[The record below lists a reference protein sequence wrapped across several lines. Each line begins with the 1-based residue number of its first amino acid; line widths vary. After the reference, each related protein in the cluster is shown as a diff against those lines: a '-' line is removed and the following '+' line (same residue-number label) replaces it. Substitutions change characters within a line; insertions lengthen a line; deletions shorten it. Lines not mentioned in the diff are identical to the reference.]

1 MKKVLV
7 LGAGMVAGPLVQYL
21 LEKGHQVTVA
31 SRTVS
36 KAEKHVGGH
45 PNGKA
50 LELLATDREGTDRH
64 IAGSDIAISLL
75 PPDHHV
81 QVAEMCLQHGKHMAT
96 TSYVSEE
103 MRALDAPARERGVV
117 ILNEFGVDPGTD
129 HMSAMRV
136 FDDVAGRGGRITS
149 FRSYCGGLPAPDA
162 NTNPWGYK
170 FSWSP
175 KGVLLAG
182 RNAARYLQ
190 NGDVVDIAGPD
201 LFDHH
206 WDMPGIPDAEALEA
220 YPNRDSM
227 PYKDLYGLDHAATV
241 FRGTLRYPGW
251 CTTLKLVADLGL
263 LEEKP
268 LTGGTWA
275 ALMRSLVGGSGD
287 LRQDTAARCGIAVD
301 SDPMSRFDWL
311 GLFADEALPATD
323 TILDALTDL
332 MLRKM
337 PYTPGERD
345 MIVLYHEFIGEFDD
359 KREHITSTMIDF
371 GIPNG
376 FSSMARTV
384 SLPCAIGVNRVLEGT
399 FRRPG
404 LHIPVMREL
413 YEPVLDELESMN
425 IKFVE
430 RTRTEPKAQR

>member
-7 LGAGMVAGPLVQYL
+7 LGAGMVAGPAVQYL

-36 KAEKHVGGH
+36 KAEAHLAGH
-45 PNGKA
+45 PGGKA
-50 LELLATDREGTDRH
+50 VRLLATDT
-64 IAGSDIAISLL
+64 AGIEKQISGADIAISLL
-75 PPDHHV
+75 PPDHHAT
-81 QVAEMCLQHGKHMAT
+81 VARLCIEHGKHMAT

-103 MRALDAPARERGVV
+103 MQALDRPARERGVV
-117 ILNEFGVDPGTD
+117 VLNESGVDPGTD

-136 FDDVAGRGGRITS
+136 FDDVAGRGGKITS
-149 FRSYCGGLPAPDA
+149 FRSYCGGLPAPES

-182 RNAARYLQ
+182 RNPGRYLED
-190 NGDVVDIAGPD
+190 GKVVEIAGPD

-206 WDMPGIPDAEALEA
+206 WPMPAIPDAVPLEA
-220 YPNRDSM
+220 YPNRDSI
-227 PYKDLYGLDHAATV
+227 PYKDLYGLEHARTV

-268 LTGGTWA
+268 VTGKTWA
-275 ALMRSLVGGSGD
+275 ELMSSLVGGSGD

-301 SDPMSRFDWL
+301 SDPMKRFEWL
-311 GLFADEALPATD
+311 GLFSDDPLPEAP
-323 TILDALTDL
+323 TILDALTAL
-332 MLRKM
+332 MLEKM
-337 PYTPGERD
+337 PYAEGERD
-345 MIVLYHEFIGEFDD
+345 MIVLHHEFVGTFPD
-359 KREHITSTMIDF
+359 KRELITSTMIDH
-371 GIPNG
+371 GIPG
-376 FSSMARTV
+376 GYSSMARTV
-384 SLPCAIGVNRVLEGT
+384 SLPCAIGVNMILSGT
-399 FRRPG
+399 FTRPG
-404 LHIPVMREL
+404 LHIPVMPEL
-413 YEPVLDELESMN
+413 YNPILDELETMN

-430 RTRTEPKAQR
+430 RTRTEKA

>member
-7 LGAGMVAGPLVQYL
+7 LGAGMVAGPAVNYL

-36 KAEKHVGGH
+36 KAEAHVGGH
-45 PNGKA
+45 PNGTA
-50 LELLATDREGTDRH
+50 VELLATDTEGIEKR
-64 IAGSDIAISLL
+64 ISGSDIAISLL
-75 PPDHHV
+75 PPDHHAT
-81 QVAEMCLQHGKHMAT
+81 VARLCIKHGKHMAT

-103 MRALDAPARERGVV
+103 MQALDAPARDRGVV
-117 ILNEFGVDPGTD
+117 VLNECGVDPGTD

-136 FDDVAGRGGRITS
+136 FDDVATRGGKITS
-149 FRSYCGGLPAPDA
+149 FRSYCGGLPAPEA

-182 RNAARYLQ
+182 RNPGKYLE
-190 NGDVVDIAGPD
+190 NGEIVDIAGPD

-206 WDMPGIPDAEALEA
+206 WPMPAIPEAVPLEA

-227 PYKDLYGLDHAATV
+227 PYKDLYGLEHSKTV

-268 LTGGTWA
+268 GTGKTWA
-275 ALMRSLVGGSGD
+275 ELMRSLVGGSGD
-287 LRQDTAARCGIAVD
+287 LRQDVAAKCGIATD
-301 SDPMSRFDWL
+301 SDPMNRFDWL
-311 GLFADEALPATD
+311 GLFSDEALPEAPTV
-323 TILDALTDL
+323 LDALTAL
-332 MLRKM
+332 MLTKM
-337 PYTPGERD
+337 PYAGGERD
-345 MIVLYHEFIGEFDD
+345 MIVLHHEFVGDFDD
-359 KREHITSTMIDF
+359 KREQITSTMIDF
-371 GIPNG
+371 GIPGG

-384 SLPCAIGVNRVLEGT
+384 SLPCAIGVAMVLDGT
-399 FRRPG
+399 FTRPG

-413 YEPVLDELESMN
+413 YNPILDELETMN

-430 RTRTEPKAQR
+430 RTRTEKA